1 MQPRAS
7 KEKEDMK
14 ESYEDLVFEVI
25 EFDAED
31 IIITSNPQGYTPD
44 PNETELGG

>member
-1 MQPRAS
+1 LPPRAS

-25 EFDAED
+25 EFGAED
-31 IIITSNPQGYTPD
+31 IIITSNPQDIKPQQD
-44 PNETELGG
+44 ETELSG